1 VIYEAWRQCKI
12 KILSQNPYCRDNA
25 VCTPQSIVIFHI
37 KFVQNNFTMSKLTI
51 SEQIRTLRKSKGLS
65 QEALAQQAGINLRT
79 LQRIEAGNAEPRGE
93 TLRLI
98 ARALDVPIE
107 SLSELDSLSELIEK
121 PQVPLEEDPGFLKLM
136 NLSALSF
143 WFFPLGNILLP
154 LGFWIYR
161 KNKIVGVKELGKRI
175 LNVQIAWAIIV
186 YGLAFFMVLGGM
198 WGLLLIDGYIVDAM
212 MVMKIILFLY
222 VANTIF
228 IIASTFKISKVGER
242 FYSRRWKI
250 IQ

>member
-1 VIYEAWRQCKI
+1 M
-12 KILSQNPYCRDNA
+12 N
-25 VCTPQSIVIFHI
+25 
-37 KFVQNNFTMSKLTI
+37 KLTI
-51 SEQIRTLRKSKGLS
+51 AEQIRTLRKSKGLS

-93 TLRLI
+93 TVRLL
-98 ARALDVPIE
+98 ARALEVPIE

-121 PQVPLEEDPGFLKLM
+121 PHVPVEEDLGFLKLM

-143 WFFPLGNILLP
+143 WVFPFGNILLP

-161 KNKIVGVKELGKRI
+161 KNKIAGVKELGKRI

-186 YGLAFFMVLGGM
+186 YGLAFFTMLGGM
-198 WGLLLIDGYIVDAM
+198 WGLLLVDGYLIDAM

-222 VANTIF
+222 VANSIF
-228 IIASTFKISKVGER
+228 IIASTFKITKGEEDV
-242 FYSRRWKI
+242 YSTSLKI